1 MRKNRT
7 IIYNNIKSI
16 LIQKKLVKMKRN
28 GVIFVLILMLN
39 YSCNLCANAGPTPQQ
54 EKELLLLDALDKR
67 QSVFNG
73 YGTSNSLMD
82 MLGRSKSLI

>member
-7 IIYNNIKSI
+7 IMYNNI
-16 LIQKKLVKMKRN
+16 LMQKLVKMKRN
-28 GVIFVLILMLN
+28 HGIILLLILMFN
-39 YSCNLCANAGPTPQQ
+39 FSCKLCANAGPTPQQ

-82 MLGRSKSLI
+82 MLGRSKL

>member
-1 MRKNRT
+1 M
-7 IIYNNIKSI
+7 
-16 LIQKKLVKMKRN
+16 QKLVKMKK
-28 GVIFVLILMLN
+28 GHGIVFLLILMFN
-39 YSCNLCANAGPTPQQ
+39 YSCKLCANAGPTPQQ

-82 MLGRSKSLI
+82 MLGRSKWPR

>member
-1 MRKNRT
+1 M
-7 IIYNNIKSI
+7 
-16 LIQKKLVKMKRN
+16 QKLVKMKRSH
-28 GVIFVLILMLN
+28 GIILLLILMLN
-39 YSCNLCANAGPTPQQ
+39 YSYKLCANAGPTPQQ

-82 MLGRSKSLI
+82 MLGRSK

>member
-7 IIYNNIKSI
+7 IIFNNI
-16 LIQKKLVKMKRN
+16 LIQKLVKMKRIY
-28 GVIFVLILMLN
+28 GILFVLIFMFN
-39 YSCNLCANAGPTPQQ
+39 YSCKLCANAGPTPQQ

-82 MLGRSKSLI
+82 MLGRSK